1 MLRFLTLKGCRID
14 SVKKGAI
21 SYTSESVLM
30 RRSLRKDKLVFVSS
44 GKENVKY
51 SLYRMLYIVFC
62 DIHDIIYSN
71 EGSDYSGE
79 QAE

>member
-1 MLRFLTLKGCRID
+1 MSR
-14 SVKKGAI
+14 KGAI

-44 GKENVKY
+44 GNENVKY
-51 SLYRMLYIVFC
+51 SLYRMVYIVFC